1 MSEVKRIERKYLTQI
16 NKLSRRMKGLSD
28 DELRD
33 LTPKFKND
41 LKDGKTLEQILPE
54 AFALVREAS
63 ERIIGLR
70 QYDVQM
76 IGGVV
81 LHEGKIAEMSTG
93 SGKSLTA
100 VAPIYLNALTEK
112 SCHVVTVNDYLADRD
127 AEYFKPLYEFLGLT
141 VGCITHDTTSEE
153 RQIIYQKDVIY
164 ITNSELGFD
173 YLRDNMVKKIENKV
187 QVKPLYFCILDEAD
201 SILIDE
207 ARTPLI
213 ISAPKEDANN
223 LYTICDVFV
232 KHLKEDEFE
241 IDNQLKS
248 ITLTEKGVKRAE
260 KFFHIDNFS
269 DIEHTLLRH
278 HLNQSLQANMNMKLD
293 KEYIIRDG
301 GVVLIDE
308 HTGRIAEG
316 RRFSNGLHQAL
327 EAKEGVAIKEESTT
341 MASITY
347 QNFFRQYEKVA
358 GMTGTAATEEKELKE
373 TYSLKTV
380 VIPDNKPCIRK
391 DRNDILYITE
401 NAKNKAIIE
410 DIKNCYSVG
419 RPVLVGTLDI
429 AKSELL
435 SNMLKQEGIP
445 HNLLNAKQHALEAK
459 IVEKAGEKYSVT
471 IATNMAGRGTDIKLT
486 DETRALGGLKII
498 ASERAINRRIDNQL
512 RGRSGRQGD
521 PGESQ
526 FYLSFQDELIAYITK
541 DKLKKIE
548 ALNQDDDKPLTDR
561 IFSNVINR
569 CQKKL
574 EAQHFETRKNTT
586 KYDKIV
592 NNQRIEIYN
601 QRDYVLT
608 NDCSDLVRDMVKNV
622 LIQEYESIDKNEFA
636 SYMKKMYQLE
646 LNSDI
651 NIKEVAEAI
660 YNSYVNNDKINKPSL
675 NYIILTVV
683 DNYWVQHLVDMAEL
697 KQDIRLMSYRGEDPV
712 RLYAKEGFKMF
723 EEMNIKIQKDI
734 VRNIIIHSRKKG
746 TSNG

>member
-1 MSEVKRIERKYLTQI
+1 MSEVKRIERKYLIPI

-28 DELRD
+28 DELKE
-33 LTPKFKND
+33 LTPKLKND
-41 LKDGKTLEQILPE
+41 LKSGKTLNQILPE

-70 QYDVQM
+70 PYDVQM

-100 VAPIYLNALTEK
+100 VAPVYLNALTEK
-112 SCHVVTVNDYLADRD
+112 SCHVVTVNDYLANRD
-127 AEYFKPLYEFLGLT
+127 AEYFRPLYEFLGLT
-141 VGCITHDTTSEE
+141 VGCITHDTSSDE
-153 RQIIYQKDVIY
+153 RQNIYQKDVIY

-187 QVKPLYFCILDEAD
+187 QVKSLYFCILDEAD

-232 KHLKEDEFE
+232 KHLKEDEYE
-241 IDNQLKS
+241 IDSQLKL

-293 KEYIIRDG
+293 KEYIIKDG
-301 GVVLIDE
+301 GIVLIDE
-308 HTGRIAEG
+308 HTGRIADG

-358 GMTGTAATEEKELKE
+358 GMTGTAATEAKELKE

-380 VIPDNKPCIRK
+380 IVPDNKPCIRK
-391 DRNDILYITE
+391 DRNDILYVTE
-401 NAKNKAIIE
+401 VAKNKAIIE
-410 DIKNCYSVG
+410 DIKECYKIG

-435 SNMLKQEGIP
+435 SDMLKKEGIP

-459 IVEKAGEKYSVT
+459 IVEKAGEKYAVT

-548 ALNQDDDKPLTDR
+548 SLNQDNETPLTDR

-608 NDCSDLVRDMVKNV
+608 HDCSDLVSDMIKNV
-622 LIQEYESIDKNEFA
+622 LTHEYQNVDSEELA
-636 SYMKKMYQLE
+636 SYMKKIYQLE
-646 LNSDI
+646 INKNLDI
-651 NIKEVAEAI
+651 EKVAEAI
-660 YNSYVNNDKINKPSL
+660 FEGYLNNNDVNKPSIS
-675 NYIILTVV
+675 YIILTVV
-683 DNYWVQHLVDMAEL
+683 DNYWVQHLVDMTEL

-723 EEMNIKIQKDI
+723 EEMNVKIQKDI
-734 VRNIIIHSRKKG
+734 VKNIIIHSKKG
-746 TSNG
+746 TS

>member
-1 MSEVKRIERKYLTQI
+1 MSEIKRIKRKYLTPI

-28 DELRD
+28 DELRE
-33 LTPKFKND
+33 LTPKLKKD
-41 LKDGKTLEQILPE
+41 LQNGKTLNQILPE

-70 QYDVQM
+70 PYDVQM

-100 VAPIYLNALTEK
+100 VAPVYLNALTEK

-127 AEYFKPLYEFLGLT
+127 AEYFRPLYEFLGLT
-141 VGCITHDTTSEE
+141 VGCITHDTSSDE
-153 RQIIYQKDVIY
+153 RRNIYQKDVIY

-173 YLRDNMVKKIENKV
+173 YLRDNMVKKLENKV

-232 KHLKEDEFE
+232 KHLKEDEYE
-241 IDNQLKS
+241 IDNQLKL
-248 ITLTEKGVKRAE
+248 ITLTEKGVKRTE

-278 HLNQSLQANMNMKLD
+278 HLNQSLYANKNMKLD
-293 KEYIIRDG
+293 KEYIIKDG
-301 GVVLIDE
+301 GIVLIDE
-308 HTGRIAEG
+308 HTGRIADG

-327 EAKEGVAIKEESTT
+327 EAKEGVHIKEESTT

-358 GMTGTAATEEKELKE
+358 GMTGTAATEAKELKE

-380 VIPDNKPCIRK
+380 VVPDNKPCIRN
-391 DRNDILYITE
+391 DRPDILYITE
-401 NAKNKAIIE
+401 AAKNKAIIE
-410 DIKNCYSVG
+410 DIKKCYEMG

-435 SNMLKQEGIP
+435 SDMLDKEGIP

-548 ALNQDDDKPLTDR
+548 ALNQNDETPLTDR

-608 NDCSDLVRDMVKNV
+608 HDCSDLVRDMVKNV
-622 LIQEYESIDKNEFA
+622 LLEEYQSVDKEELA
-636 SYMKKMYQLE
+636 SYMKKVYKL
-646 LNSDI
+646 DI
-651 NIKEVAEAI
+651 DGEIDIEQVAEAI
-660 YNSYVNNDKINKPSL
+660 FDGYMNNENVNKPSIS
-675 NYIILTVV
+675 YIILTIV
-683 DNYWVQHLVDMAEL
+683 DNYWVQHLIDMTEL

-712 RLYAKEGFKMF
+712 RIYAKEGFKMF

-734 VRNIIIHSRKKG
+734 VKNIILNSKKG
-746 TSNG
+746 NANG

>member
-660 YNSYVNNDKINKPSL
+660 YNSYVNNDEINKPSL

>member
-1 MSEVKRIERKYLTQI
+1 
-16 NKLSRRMKGLSD
+16 
-28 DELRD
+28 
-33 LTPKFKND
+33 
-41 LKDGKTLEQILPE
+41 
-54 AFALVREAS
+54 
-63 ERIIGLR
+63 
-70 QYDVQM
+70 
-76 IGGVV
+76 
-81 LHEGKIAEMSTG
+81 
-93 SGKSLTA
+93 
-100 VAPIYLNALTEK
+100 
-112 SCHVVTVNDYLADRD
+112 
-127 AEYFKPLYEFLGLT
+127 
-141 VGCITHDTTSEE
+141 
-153 RQIIYQKDVIY
+153 
-164 ITNSELGFD
+164 
-173 YLRDNMVKKIENKV
+173 
-187 QVKPLYFCILDEAD
+187 
-201 SILIDE
+201 
-207 ARTPLI
+207 
-213 ISAPKEDANN
+213 
-223 LYTICDVFV
+223 
-232 KHLKEDEFE
+232 
-241 IDNQLKS
+241 
-248 ITLTEKGVKRAE
+248 
-260 KFFHIDNFS
+260 
-269 DIEHTLLRH
+269 
-278 HLNQSLQANMNMKLD
+278 
-293 KEYIIRDG
+293 
-301 GVVLIDE
+301 
-308 HTGRIAEG
+308 
-316 RRFSNGLHQAL
+316 
-327 EAKEGVAIKEESTT
+327 
-341 MASITY
+341 
-347 QNFFRQYEKVA
+347 
-358 GMTGTAATEEKELKE
+358 MTGTAATEEKELKE

-608 NDCSDLVRDMVKNV
+608 NYCSDLVRDMVKNV

-660 YNSYVNNDKINKPSL
+660 YNSYVNNDEINKPSL

>member
-651 NIKEVAEAI
+651 NIEEVAEAI
-660 YNSYVNNDKINKPSL
+660 YNSYVNNDEINKPSL

>member
-429 AKSELL
+429 AKSELF

-660 YNSYVNNDKINKPSL
+660 YNSYVNNDEINKPSL

>member
-187 QVKPLYFCILDEAD
+187 QVKSLYFCILDEAD

-301 GVVLIDE
+301 GVLLIDE

-651 NIKEVAEAI
+651 NIEEVAEAI
-660 YNSYVNNDKINKPSL
+660 YNSYVNNDEINKPSL

>member
-1 MSEVKRIERKYLTQI
+1 MSEIKRIERKYLVPI

-28 DELRD
+28 DELKE
-33 LTPKFKND
+33 LTPKLKND
-41 LKDGKTLEQILPE
+41 LKNGKTLNQILPE

-70 QYDVQM
+70 PYDVQM

-100 VAPIYLNALTEK
+100 VAPVYLNALTEK

-127 AEYFKPLYEFLGLT
+127 AEFFRPLYEFLGLT
-141 VGCITHDTTSEE
+141 VGCITHDTSSDT
-153 RQIIYQKDVIY
+153 RQNIYQKDVIY

-173 YLRDNMVKKIENKV
+173 YLRDNMVKRIENKV

-232 KHLKEDEFE
+232 KHLKEDEYE
-241 IDNQLKS
+241 IDNQLKL

-278 HLNQSLQANMNMKLD
+278 HLNQSLQANKNMKLD
-293 KEYIIRDG
+293 KEYIIKDG
-301 GVVLIDE
+301 GIVLIDE
-308 HTGRIAEG
+308 HTGRIADG

-358 GMTGTAATEEKELKE
+358 GMTGTAATEAKELKE

-380 VIPDNKPCIRK
+380 VVPDNKPCIRNDK
-391 DRNDILYITE
+391 PDILYVTE

-410 DIKNCYSVG
+410 DIKQCYKIG

-548 ALNQDDDKPLTDR
+548 SLNQDNDTPLTDR

-608 NDCSDLVRDMVKNV
+608 HDCSDLIKDMVKNV
-622 LIQEYESIDKNEFA
+622 LEEEYQSVDKNELV
-636 SYMKKMYQLE
+636 SYMKKVYKLDIDKE
-646 LNSDI
+646 I
-651 NIKEVAEAI
+651 NINQISEAI
-660 YNSYVNNDKINKPSL
+660 FNGYMNNNDVNKPSIS
-675 NYIILTVV
+675 YIILTIV

-712 RLYAKEGFKMF
+712 RLYAKEGFQMF
-723 EEMNIKIQKDI
+723 EEMNVKIQKDI
-734 VRNIIIHSRKKG
+734 VKNIIMHSKKG
-746 TSNG
+746 TS

>member
-1 MSEVKRIERKYLTQI
+1 
-16 NKLSRRMKGLSD
+16 
-28 DELRD
+28 
-33 LTPKFKND
+33 
-41 LKDGKTLEQILPE
+41 
-54 AFALVREAS
+54 
-63 ERIIGLR
+63 
-70 QYDVQM
+70 
-76 IGGVV
+76 
-81 LHEGKIAEMSTG
+81 
-93 SGKSLTA
+93 
-100 VAPIYLNALTEK
+100 
-112 SCHVVTVNDYLADRD
+112 
-127 AEYFKPLYEFLGLT
+127 
-141 VGCITHDTTSEE
+141 
-153 RQIIYQKDVIY
+153 
-164 ITNSELGFD
+164 
-173 YLRDNMVKKIENKV
+173 MVKKIENKV

-660 YNSYVNNDKINKPSL
+660 YNSYVNNDEINKPSL

>member
-1 MSEVKRIERKYLTQI
+1 MSEVKRIERKYLTKI

-28 DELRD
+28 DELKE
-33 LTPKFKND
+33 LTPKLKND
-41 LKDGKTLEQILPE
+41 LKNGKTLNQILPE

-70 QYDVQM
+70 PYDVQM

-100 VAPIYLNALTEK
+100 VAPVYLNALTEK

-127 AEYFKPLYEFLGLT
+127 AEFFRPLYEFLGLT
-141 VGCITHDTTSEE
+141 VGCITHDTSSDT
-153 RQIIYQKDVIY
+153 RQNIYQKDVIY

-232 KHLKEDEFE
+232 KHLREDEYE
-241 IDNQLKS
+241 IDNQLKLV
-248 ITLTEKGVKRAE
+248 TLTEKGVKRAE

-278 HLNQSLQANMNMKLD
+278 HLNQSLQANKNMKLD
-293 KEYIIRDG
+293 KEYIIKDG
-301 GVVLIDE
+301 GIVLIDE
-308 HTGRIAEG
+308 HTGRIADG

-358 GMTGTAATEEKELKE
+358 GMTGTAATEAKELKE

-380 VIPDNKPCIRK
+380 VVPDNKPCIRK
-391 DRNDILYITE
+391 DNSDILFITE
-401 NAKNKAIIE
+401 TAKNKAIIE
-410 DIKNCYSVG
+410 DIKQCYAIG

-429 AKSELL
+429 AKSETL
-435 SNMLKQEGIP
+435 SNMLKEEGIP

-459 IVEKAGEKYSVT
+459 IVEKAGEKYAVT

-526 FYLSFQDELIAYITK
+526 FYLSFQDELMAYIAK

-548 ALNQDDDKPLTDR
+548 ALNQNDETPLTDK

-574 EAQHFETRKNTT
+574 EAQHFEQRKNTT

-608 NDCSDLVRDMVKNV
+608 HDCSDLVRNMVKNI
-622 LIQEYESIDKNEFA
+622 LLQEYESIDSEELV
-636 SYMKKMYQLE
+636 SYMKKVYQLNIDKE
-646 LNSDI
+646 I
-651 NIKEVAEAI
+651 NIEKMSETIFEN
-660 YNSYVNNDKINKPSL
+660 YMNNDDVNKPSIS
-675 NYIILTVV
+675 YIILTVV

-734 VRNIIIHSRKKG
+734 VRNIIIHSKKG
-746 TSNG
+746 VS